1 MTKKILLSLL
11 LFVSFMAVAQQS
23 TSSPYSF
30 YGIGEIR
37 FKGTVENRLMG
48 GLSFLPDS
56 IHVNIQ
62 NPASYSYLKLTSFT
76 LGGSFN
82 SGTLRTF
89 TEKEK
94 TQRSTLD
101 YLAVAIPLKNS
112 GLSFGLI
119 PYSAVGYRIRN
130 ADVNSGITQK
140 FEGTGGM
147 NKVFFGYGIQLKP
160 NLSIGAELNYNFG
173 KIETTSLKYMT
184 GIQYGT
190 QENNSTV
197 LSGFDYKVGMMYQR
211 KIAKYNFYSGLHY
224 NYNGN
229 LNANND
235 QVINSVAYSEFY
247 TPSVVDVLS
256 ETKTTSKIHMPNQVS
271 FGAGIG
277 TFRNWMIGTELT
289 WSQSNSMGN
298 RYDNITVASFENAMK
313 YSLGG
318 FWVPNYDAFSNYLK
332 KITYRAGF
340 RYEKTGLV
348 IQNQS
353 IKDYA
358 FSAGFGLP
366 LGGTFSNL
374 NLGVEYGRKGT
385 TKANLVQENYTNV
398 VMSLS
403 LNDKWFVKRKYD

>member
-112 GLSFGLI
+112 GFSFGLI

-147 NKVFFGYGIQLKP
+147 NKVFFGYGMQLKP

-211 KIAKYNFYSGLHY
+211 KIAKYDFYSGLHY
-224 NYNGN
+224 NYNSN
-229 LNANND
+229 LNANTD

-277 TFRNWMIGTELT
+277 TSRNWMIGTELT
-289 WSQSNSMGN
+289 WSQSNAMGN

-340 RYEKTGLV
+340 RYENTGLV
-348 IQNQS
+348 IQNQ
-353 IKDYA
+353 
-358 FSAGFGLP
+358 
-366 LGGTFSNL
+366 
-374 NLGVEYGRKGT
+374 
-385 TKANLVQENYTNV
+385 
-398 VMSLS
+398 
-403 LNDKWFVKRKYD
+403 

>member
-1 MTKKILLSLL
+1 
-11 LFVSFMAVAQQS
+11 MAVAQQS

>member
-1 MTKKILLSLL
+1 
-11 LFVSFMAVAQQS
+11 MAVAQQS

-112 GLSFGLI
+112 GFSFGLI

-147 NKVFFGYGIQLKP
+147 NKVFFGYGMQLKP

-211 KIAKYNFYSGLHY
+211 KIAKYDFYSGLHY
-224 NYNGN
+224 NYNSN
-229 LNANND
+229 LNANTD

-277 TFRNWMIGTELT
+277 TSRNWMIGTELT
-289 WSQSNSMGN
+289 WSQSNAMGN

-340 RYEKTGLV
+340 RYENTGLV